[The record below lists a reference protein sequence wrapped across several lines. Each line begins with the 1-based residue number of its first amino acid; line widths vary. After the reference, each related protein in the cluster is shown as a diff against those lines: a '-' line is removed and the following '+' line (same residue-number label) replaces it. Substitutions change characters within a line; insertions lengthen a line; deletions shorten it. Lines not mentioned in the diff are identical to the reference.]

1 MEFMPTKGVEYIL
14 GITYLILLVALW
26 RFMARTWKASA
37 GSQAT
42 QVAAFAGA
50 HAPDWF
56 ALPDDVLY
64 HQGHSWAKPAEAG
77 GMRVGMDDFS
87 YHLLGRPTALLLPPK
102 GTALRQ
108 GVPGWHVRVDGHVF
122 EILSPVE
129 GVVQEVNEDVVRSP
143 GLAEADPYGK
153 GWLMKVGSGPDGGRL
168 KNLLPHRLA
177 KAWMDATTARLGSL
191 MGQDLGV
198 VLQDGGLPAY
208 GFVRQLGGD
217 RWHELAAELL
227 LTGWHRSSVETT
239 SSGEERTTDAG

>member
-1 MEFMPTKGVEYIL
+1 MDFMPTKGLEYVI
-14 GITYLILLVALW
+14 GIGYLLMLILLW
-26 RFMARTWKASA
+26 RFMSRTWTPGPRMKRA
-37 GSQAT
+37 
-42 QVAAFAGA
+42 VAFAEA
-50 HAPDWF
+50 HVPGWF
-56 ALPDDVLY
+56 ELPEDRLY
-64 HQGHSWAKPAEAG
+64 HRGHSWAKPDESG
-77 GMRVGMDDFS
+77 SVQIGMDDFS

-102 GTALRQ
+102 GTALKQ
-108 GVPGWHVRVDGHVF
+108 GTPGWHVRVDGHVF

-129 GVVQEVNEDVVRSP
+129 GVVKEVNEEAVRTP

-153 GWLMKVGSGPDGGRL
+153 GWLMRVEGGSDGGRL

-177 KAWMDATTARLGSL
+177 KSWMDATTARLGSL

-227 LTGWHRSSVETT
+227 LTGWHRSPGETHAKADGSESAT
-239 SSGEERTTDAG
+239 G